1 MVYVSSGCTYSD
13 GYVWTAYPYSSF
25 PSGGI
30 FRKLPDF
37 YQDYEREKKKYK
49 ERFEKEQEKS
59 YHRFPFEGFFGFDED
74 VPLREDNYPYSVF
87 GLKKSSSDEDMKRA
101 YRKSILKTHPDKPGG
116 NAELFRKIQE
126 AWDYFKDYLR
136 ATSTS

>member
-13 GYVWTAYPYSSF
+13 NHIWTAYPCSSF

-37 YQDYEREKKKYK
+37 YQDYAEAVKKNK
-49 ERFEKEQEKS
+49 ERFAAEQSQEKS
-59 YHRFPFEGFFGFDED
+59 YHRFPFEGFFGYTED
-74 VPLREDNYPYSVF
+74 VPEDEREPDYPYSVF
-87 GLKKSSSDEDMKRA
+87 GLKKSSSDEDMKKA
-101 YRKSILKTHPDKPGG
+101 YRKSILKTHPDKGG

-126 AWDYFKDYLR
+126 AWEYFKDMF
-136 ATSTS
+136 